1 MKQINKNKKFSLI
14 ELLTVLAITGVILGI
29 SIPAFNTLLKGES
42 VEYASRTVL
51 SMLKLARA
59 YAITNEVYS
68 AVIII
73 MNETGLPTGFQYSAY
88 RVAELNSDLSF
99 DKWIDG
105 EKWEFLPTG
114 ASFIPKNLINS
125 MTDNLSSITA
135 VTDSPIGLNNAVD
148 GISPIGLNNA
158 VDGIIFKPSGE
169 CESNA
174 KITIGSGTESGG
186 VLIRTNSSNNV
197 SLEVNRFTGRAS
209 YVDS

>member
-42 VEYASRTVL
+42 VEHASRTVL
-51 SMLKLARA
+51 SMIKLARA
-59 YAITNEVYS
+59 YAITNEAYT
-68 AVIII
+68 AVI
-73 MNETGLPTGFQYSAY
+73 MCDANLPTGYKYSAY

-114 ASFIPKNLINS
+114 ASFIPEGEVNS
-125 MTDNLSSITA
+125 KTVNISSITA
-135 VTDSPIGLNNAVD
+135 VTDSPIGLN
-148 GISPIGLNNA
+148 SA
-158 VDGIIFKPSGE
+158 VDGIIFQPSGACNSE
-169 CESNA
+169 A

-197 SLEVNRFTGRAS
+197 TLEINRFTGRTS
-209 YVDS
+209 YDDS